1 MIKSVPLKEL
11 DELINLYRK
20 DGNKGIQSFFISK
33 AIEELE
39 DRFKNEGL
47 PDETRA
53 ILKKI
58 AF

>member
-47 PDETRA
+47 PD
-53 ILKKI
+53 
-58 AF
+58 